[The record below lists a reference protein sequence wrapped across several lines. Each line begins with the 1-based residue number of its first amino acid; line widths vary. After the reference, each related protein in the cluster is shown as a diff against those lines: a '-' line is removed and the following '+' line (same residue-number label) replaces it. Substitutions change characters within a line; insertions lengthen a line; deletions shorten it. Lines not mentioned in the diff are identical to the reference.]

1 MPYRF
6 IPFVNNEIYH
16 IYNRSIAHQP
26 LFLKQ
31 QEYLRFLDIIFYYSY
46 RVAKLRYSHYNR
58 LPIDQKAEIKRN
70 FQLKRKKLVNI
81 FAYSIMPNH
90 FHFLLQQRMDNG
102 IKIFLSNL
110 QNSYAKYF
118 NKKYKR
124 SGSLFQSMFKC
135 VRIETDEQFLH
146 VSRYI
151 HLNPLTSFVIKNH
164 QELEKYPWTS
174 FAYYLGN
181 INSDVINP
189 EMVMGFL
196 SSKEKFKK
204 FTTDQ
209 VEYQQKLEEIKHLL
223 LE

>member
-26 LFLKQ
+26 IFLKQ
-31 QEYLRFLDIIFYYSY
+31 QEYLRFLEIIFYYSY
-46 RVAKLRYSHYNR
+46 RDTKLRYSHYNR
-58 LPIDQKAEIKRN
+58 LSVDQKAEIKN
-70 FQLKRKKLVNI
+70 QLRLKGKKLVNI
-81 FAYSIMPNH
+81 FAYTIMLNH
-90 FHFLLQQRMDNG
+90 FHFLLQQQIDNG
-102 IKIFLSNL
+102 IKLFLSNL

-124 SGSLFQSMFKC
+124 SGALFQSMFKG

-146 VSRYI
+146 VSRYL
-151 HLNPLTSFVIKNH
+151 HLNPLTSFVIKNA

-174 FAYYLGN
+174 FAYYLGK

-189 EMVMGFL
+189 EMLMGFFP
-196 SSKEKFKK
+196 SKEKLKK
-204 FTTDQ
+204 YTMDQ